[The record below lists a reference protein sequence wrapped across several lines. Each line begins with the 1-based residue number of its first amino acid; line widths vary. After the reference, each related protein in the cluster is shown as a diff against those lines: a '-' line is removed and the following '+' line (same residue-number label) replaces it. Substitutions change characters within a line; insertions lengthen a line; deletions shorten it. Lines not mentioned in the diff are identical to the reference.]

1 MNKFLKFLIYSAVI
15 SLLLLGIMTLF
26 FNIPKR
32 FENELMKYTEVNKIE
47 MALQENNQTVDNV

>member
-15 SLLLLGIMTLF
+15 SLLLLGIMTLV

-32 FENELMKYTEVNKIE
+32 FENELMKHTEVNKFE